1 MVMMMMTVNRVNQ
14 LRFKLVLYMVE
25 GLKVCFV

>member
-1 MVMMMMTVNRVNQ
+1 MMMMNVNRVNQ

>member
-1 MVMMMMTVNRVNQ
+1 MVMMMMNVNRVNQ

>member
-1 MVMMMMTVNRVNQ
+1 MMMMTVNRVNQ